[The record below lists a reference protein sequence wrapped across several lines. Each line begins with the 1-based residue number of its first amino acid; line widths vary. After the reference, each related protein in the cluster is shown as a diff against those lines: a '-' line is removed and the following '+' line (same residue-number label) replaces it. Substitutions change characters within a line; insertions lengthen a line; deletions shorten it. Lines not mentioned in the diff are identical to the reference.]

1 MRNVL
6 KRTDKYFWFATA
18 IIAAGCA
25 VRLFALGSIP
35 CGLNQ
40 DEAFAGYNAWALL
53 HYDVDSSGYHNPV
66 YFTAWGSGMNALES
80 YLMIPFVALFGTGT
94 AVLRLPQALMACLS
108 LICVYDLGKHISG
121 RRFALCAVAVLATS
135 PWHIMMAR
143 WALESNLSP
152 AFLLLGLC
160 FFVRGLSRGRWL
172 YASAAAYGFSLYTY
186 ATIWPIVP
194 ILVLA
199 QAAYALWMK
208 KLRLRNLIGPSLV
221 LFLLALPLLWFLGVQ
236 MGYLPEI
243 RTAFFSIP
251 KMPEFRGSEISF
263 SHLFHNWETALSI
276 LVHQG
281 DGLTWNSFPP
291 FGLYFPFWFVPFFI
305 GLGAACFQ
313 FIRAT
318 RAGQFSF
325 LAFPLFNLLA
335 GILLCGMIEVNVNRM
350 NAIHIPILLLIAYGL
365 YLLCQKFSTW
375 AKASIVLLYGTFFA
389 LFSVQ
394 YFSVYNTT
402 ISTDFRE
409 GLRQSVVYAQTVRED
424 APLHISQDAYFSQV
438 LLFAQV
444 APQEF
449 SLSDPYHFSDI
460 SIGPA
465 KDAPAG
471 AVYVGPLWEVAE
483 YANQGYAV
491 TPFAQWGVAV
501 PPAE

>member
-1 MRNVL
+1 M
-6 KRTDKYFWFATA
+6 
-18 IIAAGCA
+18 
-25 VRLFALGSIP
+25 
-35 CGLNQ
+35 
-40 DEAFAGYNAWALL
+40 
-53 HYDVDSSGYHNPV
+53 
-66 YFTAWGSGMNALES
+66 
-80 YLMIPFVALFGTGT
+80 
-94 AVLRLPQALMACLS
+94 
-108 LICVYDLGKHISG
+108 
-121 RRFALCAVAVLATS
+121 
-135 PWHIMMAR
+135 
-143 WALESNLSP
+143 
-152 AFLLLGLC
+152 
-160 FFVRGLSRGRWL
+160 
-172 YASAAAYGFSLYTY
+172 
-186 ATIWPIVP
+186 
-194 ILVLA
+194 
-199 QAAYALWMK
+199 
-208 KLRLRNLIGPSLV
+208 
-221 LFLLALPLLWFLGVQ
+221 FLLALPLLWFLGVQ

-263 SHLFHNWETALSI
+263 SHLFHNWKTALSI

-375 AKASIVLLYGTFFA
+375 AKASIVLLYGIFFA

-409 GLRQSVVYAQTVRED
+409 GLRQSVVYAQAVRED